1 MCVTVHRG
9 GLRHECGEGGE
20 NLKLQEN
27 TEKGTVKVNT
37 ALFVVAL

>member
-1 MCVTVHRG
+1 VSQCTG
-9 GLRHECGEGGE
+9 GDLRHEYVGGGE